1 MRKVFLKLNG
11 IKGESRDGRHAGEI
25 EVSSF
30 YWGSRQPASFT
41 GSQHESAFKNGITVI
56 KRADKTSPS
65 LAVASTTG
73 KIFEGFL
80 TLEDFTASGRLV
92 RSVVFALQ
100 SVSVASVTGIEAGE
114 VINLSCRSIK
124 LRISTKGKLGKGSR
138 DEKEKER
145 EKEVKIM
152 KRNLIVI
159 AIFLVVLALGVT
171 SAAAQFNIKLPDIKI
186 KKTVKDPTKDKETN
200 TTNNNNN
207 NNNVKKT
214 NNVDGK
220 LIYPYTMPTN
230 VPVFMKNSIHVST
243 VVHNEYWKMK
253 GQSNFSSWVPKMRF
267 QNFYNNEK
275 ELNYGV
281 EYFNP
286 DGTPWYSER
295 LESSGRNADRTVF
308 YDSPSPWGD
317 GVLSTKSTNGTGV
330 YGFKITNLD
339 TKEVLIQGKFK
350 VGKFS
355 LDNDGRSK
363 NKMSFYVD
371 HDWIMPYAQVG
382 FHHAFDG
389 AGAIP
394 IESSVWLKGDLN
406 LSDLEGRVFYKGQQ
420 VASTK
425 DGESGVSIVEER
437 SSEFA
442 AAYQQADKIWKRY
455 QLFFNN
461 FRMDGNG
468 SYNPEYFPRAHFAD
482 KNPGEYTI
490 KVYREG
496 AQIREFSFTVGA
508 DGRFVNPAY
517 SSQIPLPYYRFV
529 VPVKFIGTGEKWDA
543 AAWKTNS
550 FYGNPLTGFA
560 VQ

>member
-1 MRKVFLKLNG
+1 MRKVFLKLDG
-11 IKGESRDGRHAGEI
+11 LTGAARDGQHAGEI
-25 EVSSF
+25 EIASF
-30 YWGSRQPASFT
+30 YWGGDNRSFLAPRR
-41 GSQHESAFKNGITVI
+41 GNYSAMKDLTII
-56 KRADKTSPS
+56 KRADR
-65 LAVASTTG
+65 TTPDLRG
-73 KIFEGFL
+73 AARTGQSFEGRL
-80 TLEDFTASGRLV
+80 TLEDYSGAGSLV
-92 RSVVFALQ
+92 RSIVFELGT
-100 SVSVASVTGIEAGE
+100 VFVDSVTNIEAGE
-114 VINLSCRSIK
+114 VINLRCKSIK
-124 LRISTKGKLGKGSR
+124 LVHSS
-138 DEKEKER
+138 KER
-145 EKEVKIM
+145 FEGTGRENGNKELARGFKNM
-152 KRNLIVI
+152 RRNLVI
-159 AIFLVVLALGVT
+159 ISIILFVLAVGA
-171 SAAAQFNIKLPDIKI
+171 SAAAAQFNIKLPDIK
-186 KKTVKDPTKDKETN
+186 KTIKDPTKNKETN

-207 NNNVKKT
+207 NNVKT
-214 NNVDGK
+214 TNVDKKG
-220 LIYPYTMPTN
+220 LTFPYTMPTN
-230 VPVFMKNSIHVST
+230 VPVLLKPSIKIST
-243 VVHNEYWKMK
+243 VTHNEYWKMK

-267 QNFYNNEK
+267 SQFYDNEK

-286 DGTPWYSER
+286 DGSAWYSEK
-295 LESSGRNADRTVF
+295 LESFGRNADRAV
-308 YDSPSPWGD
+308 YYESQSPYGNGLLD
-317 GVLSTKSTNGTGV
+317 TKSTNGTGV

-339 TKEVLIQGKFK
+339 TNEVLIKGKFK

-389 AGAIP
+389 SGAMP
-394 IESSVWLKGDLN
+394 IESSLWLKGDLN
-406 LSDLEGRVFYKGQQ
+406 LDELEGRVFYKGQQ

-425 DGESGVSIVEER
+425 DETSGVSIVEER
-437 SSEFA
+437 TSDFA

-490 KVYREG
+490 KVYRGG
-496 AQIREFSFTVGA
+496 AQIREFAFTVGA

-517 SSQIPLPYYRFV
+517 SSQIPLPFYRFV
-529 VPVKFIGTGEKWDA
+529 VPVKFTGTGEKWDA
-543 AAWKTNS
+543 QAWKTDS

-560 VQ
+560 MQ